1 MLKMFEI
8 IVNSH
13 NKYEKNLLSL
23 DTFNNVIINIT
34 KILSVN
40 SQNIL
45 KVQGFQAIGSLFFM
59 QNFLAY

>member
-1 MLKMFEI
+1 MLKIFVF

-13 NKYEKNLLSL
+13 NKYQKNLLSL
-23 DTFNNVIINIT
+23 RTFNSVIINIT
-34 KILSVN
+34 KFLSVN

-45 KVQGFQAIGSLFFM
+45 KVQGFQAFGSLFFM